1 MRVNQQVS
9 HKATST
15 PGRGQAL
22 RETPLSLLPVAFP
35 KDKMASGTNR
45 VTIAKGHANTVAI
58 GHIQRIRRLLTPH
71 IQGKVTPLTQDDFPV
86 WTVVSVLEI
95 CLMSFRV

>member
-1 MRVNQQVS
+1 MYVMLPFISVS
-9 HKATST
+9 PSSSLFTLT
-15 PGRGQAL
+15 FL
-22 RETPLSLLPVAFP
+22 LSVAFP